1 MTREIS
7 FFEFKAYSLKK
18 IIGVTAWLGESR
30 QKNKTARIHQTN
42 EPERGDNSSFVVEI
56 EYLSCLSCSVGQTA
70 LTDNRD
76 I

>member
-7 FFEFKAYSLKK
+7 FFEFKAYSFKK
-18 IIGVTAWLGESR
+18 NNRSDGMAGWVET
-30 QKNKTARIHQTN
+30 KNKTARIHQTD
-42 EPERGDNSSFVVEI
+42 EPEWGDNSSFVVEI